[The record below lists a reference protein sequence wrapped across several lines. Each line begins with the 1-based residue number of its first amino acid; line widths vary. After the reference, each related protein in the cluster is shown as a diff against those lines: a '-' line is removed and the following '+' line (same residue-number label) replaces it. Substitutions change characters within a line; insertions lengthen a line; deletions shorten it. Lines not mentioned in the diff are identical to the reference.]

1 MDGKCHQNLNIFFE
15 DVLNL
20 ISRLFQIKA
29 QKNFLAHNFL
39 FYSAVSIV
47 VLQAKQAGSVLR
59 SIYKSFTIA
68 STRFQHGQHN
78 SRFLDCPWEST
89 FSASTPPRQ
98 LFVFVKLE
106 NRPLFLHQRE
116 GMAKK
121 DIQNK
126 VTVFIYFLSH
136 YEGAGQSSNFLP
148 KNQSLVFLEKVVQIY
163 HKNLNA

>member
-1 MDGKCHQNLNIFFE
+1 M
-15 DVLNL
+15 
-20 ISRLFQIKA
+20 
-29 QKNFLAHNFL
+29 
-39 FYSAVSIV
+39 SIV
-47 VLQAKQAGSVLR
+47 VLQAKQLGSVLR
-59 SIYKSFTIA
+59 SIYKSFTIT
-68 STRFQHGQHN
+68 STHSQHGQHN

-89 FSASTPPRQ
+89 FFCKYSAQTIICLCP
-98 LFVFVKLE
+98 VFVKLE

-136 YEGAGQSSNFLP
+136 YEGAGQSSNFLQ

-163 HKNLNA
+163 HKHINA